1 MALEL
6 RLSES
11 SCCAA
16 AEALAPGE
24 ADLQSL
30 QRRLLLCRR
39 MVRGG
44 GQSLKTKTQ
53 SLAPADSPHHY
64 RAPQTPDSLLFLPD
78 LLKIKTE
85 NREKK

>member
-16 AEALAPGE
+16 AEALAPGK

-30 QRRLLLCRR
+30 QGRLLLCRR
-39 MVRGG
+39 MGGG
-44 GQSLKTKTQ
+44 GQSQKTKTQ

-64 RAPQTPDSLLFLPD
+64 RAPQTPGSFLLLLD
-78 LLKIKTE
+78 LLK
-85 NREKK
+85 

>member
-39 MVRGG
+39 MGRGG
-44 GQSLKTKTQ
+44 GQSPKTKTQ
-53 SLAPADSPHHY
+53 SLAPADSPH
-64 RAPQTPDSLLFLPD
+64 TPLPSTSNSGLASVSPGSFKNKD
-78 LLKIKTE
+78 
-85 NREKK
+85 